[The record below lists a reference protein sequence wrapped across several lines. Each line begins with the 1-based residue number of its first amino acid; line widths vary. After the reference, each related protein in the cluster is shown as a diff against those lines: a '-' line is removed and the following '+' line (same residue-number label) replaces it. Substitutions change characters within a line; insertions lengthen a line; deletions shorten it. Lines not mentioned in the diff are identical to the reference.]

1 MGFSLSGN
9 QNKKKPC
16 IRERI
21 RNLPALAT
29 ISRVNGQDPAWTPGN
44 CAEPEMFAHLGVVS
58 QTLRELSEIMQDG
71 NDHGMHPVVD
81 ILTMSLTLK
90 LDNDLESMPV
100 KGKRFCEYCRR
111 LANSCS
117 SQILDIC
124 PV

>member
-1 MGFSLSGN
+1 VGFSLSGN

-21 RNLPALAT
+21 RNFPALAT

-44 CAEPEMFAHLGVVS
+44 CAEPEMFAHLGVVRRI
-58 QTLRELSEIMQDG
+58 LRDLCETIRDTK
-71 NDHGMHPVVD
+71 DRGMHGDVE

-90 LDNDLESMPV
+90 LDNDLESMSV
-100 KGKRFCEYCRR
+100 KGKPFCEYCRR
-111 LANSCS
+111 LANSYS

>member
-1 MGFSLSGN
+1 
-9 QNKKKPC
+9 
-16 IRERI
+16 
-21 RNLPALAT
+21 
-29 ISRVNGQDPAWTPGN
+29 
-44 CAEPEMFAHLGVVS
+44 MFAHLGVVRR
-58 QTLRELSEIMQDG
+58 TLRDLCETMRDTKG
-71 NDHGMHPVVD
+71 RGMHGDVE

-100 KGKRFCEYCRR
+100 KGKPFCEYCRR